1 MNPLARREKRLAGF
15 VRAAQQDCVTFFFT
29 NFPLTENLVG
39 LRRVFGGFGRVR
51 DIFIPSKLTKLGQ
64 RFGFVRFKNV
74 IEVNVLLAKLQEVW
88 IGSFKLRVNVSKF
101 GRDSHEDVN
110 VRGSN
115 TGLEGCRA
123 LVGDPSRSF
132 LEALTSSS
140 NTHKVKDES
149 PSNLLPL
156 PPHCS
161 VAFDMDSAR
170 LDFLNRCL

>member
-1 MNPLARREKRLAGF
+1 MNPLPRREKRLPGF

-39 LRRVFGGFGRVR
+39 LRRVFGGFGRVG